1 VPNVF
6 RHYHIVLTFE
16 FAGSSIDSQFKR
28 QLVTDGVIKFNKFRE
43 VCIMKSNFT
52 LLMIFGF
59 VFVFSFMEVSRAQ
72 QVDKRAQEAAMVLK
86 TFMAQ
91 PPDKQIPASVLQE
104 AKCIVVVPGLVK
116 VSVVLGYKSGKGL
129 AICRHEDTSEWGAP
143 AFYNAKG
150 PSVGISLGGGSS
162 DVVILAMNSNA
173 VDALAAGAV
182 TLGGA
187 GATAVAGKT
196 GAQAVAGGASTKA
209 PYFTYARATGGLFAG
224 LDIGALS
231 IQFNKKANGNAYGK
245 EMTPLQTLL
254 EVNETPPALMVFPD
268 EVNKF
273 APNK

>member
-1 VPNVF
+1 MRVS
-6 RHYHIVLTFE
+6 LMLAT
-16 FAGSSIDSQFKR
+16 
-28 QLVTDGVIKFNKFRE
+28 VIA
-43 VCIMKSNFT
+43 V
-52 LLMIFGF
+52 
-59 VFVFSFMEVSRAQ
+59 VFVFSFMDVSRAQ
-72 QVDKRAQEAAMVLK
+72 QVDERAQGAANVLK
-86 TFMAQ
+86 GFMAQ
-91 PPDKQIPASVLQE
+91 PPDKQIPASVLQD
-104 AKCIVVVPGLVK
+104 ARCIIVVPGLVK

-129 AICRHEDTSEWGAP
+129 AICRHKDTGEWGAP

-182 TLGGA
+182 TLGG
-187 GATAVAGKT
+187 GSATAVAGRT
-196 GAQAVAGGASTKA
+196 GAQAASGGASTKA
-209 PYFTYARATGGLFAG
+209 PFYTYARATGGLFAG

-273 APNK
+273 APNN